1 MNPVIENYEFI
12 SSITGQMRAA
22 ATQGEWDHLVE
33 LEKQCSQRVNVMKL
47 QDAATPLDES
57 TRLRKVALIRKILA
71 DDAEIRNHTEQW
83 MTQLQR
89 IMQSTG
95 QERRLREA
103 YSGEY

>member
-1 MNPVIENYEFI
+1 MNPVIENYEFL

-33 LEKQCSQRVNVMKL
+33 LEKQCSQRVDAMKAP
-47 QDAATPLDES
+47 DTAAKLDES
-57 TRLRKVALIRKILA
+57 ARLRKVALIRKILA

-83 MTQLQR
+83 MAQLQR

>member
-1 MNPVIENYEFI
+1 MNPVIENYEFL

-33 LEKQCSQRVNVMKL
+33 LEKQCSQRVDAMKT
-47 QDAATPLDES
+47 QDAAATLDENA
-57 TRLRKVALIRKILA
+57 RLRKVALIRQILA

-83 MTQLQR
+83 MVQLQR

>member
-1 MNPVIENYEFI
+1 MNPVIENYEFL

-22 ATQGEWDHLVE
+22 ATQGAWDHLVE
-33 LEKQCSQRVNVMKL
+33 LEKQCSQRVDAMKA
-47 QDAATPLDES
+47 QDATTPVDES

-71 DDAEIRNHTEQW
+71 DDAAIRNHTEQW
-83 MTQLQR
+83 MAQLQR
-89 IMQSTG
+89 IVQSTG

>member
-1 MNPVIENYEFI
+1 MNPVIENYEFL

-33 LEKQCSQRVNVMKL
+33 LEKQCSQRVDVMKT
-47 QDAATPLDES
+47 QDTATTLDENA
-57 TRLRKVALIRKILA
+57 RLRKVALIRKILA

-83 MTQLQR
+83 MLQLQR
-89 IMQSTG
+89 IMKSTG

>member
-1 MNPVIENYEFI
+1 MNPVIENYEFL

-33 LEKQCSQRVNVMKL
+33 LEKQCSQRVEVMKA
-47 QDAATPLDES
+47 QDTATSIDES

-71 DDAEIRNHTEQW
+71 DDAEIRNHTEKW
-83 MTQLQR
+83 MAPLQHIVR
-89 IMQSTG
+89 STG

-103 YSGEY
+103 YSGEF

>member
-1 MNPVIENYEFI
+1 MNPVIENYEFL

-33 LEKQCSQRVNVMKL
+33 LEKQCSQRVDAMKA
-47 QDAATPLDES
+47 QDAAATLDES

-83 MTQLQR
+83 MVQLKR

>member
-1 MNPVIENYEFI
+1 MNPVIENYEFL

-22 ATQGEWDHLVE
+22 ATQGAWDRLVE
-33 LEKQCSQRVNVMKL
+33 LEKQCSQRVDAMKA
-47 QDAATPLDES
+47 QDTAAPVDES

-83 MTQLQR
+83 MAQLQR
-89 IMQSTG
+89 IVQSTG